1 MSDQNIFQRNWG
13 MEKND
18 LFWTELFLNFTLT
31 EFVYIK
37 DEYYLIIIVKFCY
50 HMSYYF
56 TTAIF

>member
-1 MSDQNIFQRNWG
+1 